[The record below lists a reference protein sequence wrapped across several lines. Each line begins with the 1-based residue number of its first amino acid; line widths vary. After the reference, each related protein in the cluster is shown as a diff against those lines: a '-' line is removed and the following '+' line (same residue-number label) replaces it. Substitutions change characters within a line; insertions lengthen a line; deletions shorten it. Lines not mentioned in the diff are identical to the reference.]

1 MDPTT
6 SNGVTLL
13 LVVASYF
20 DALHPPSVRPAPVP
34 QHAHP
39 ALTSMGVHS
48 HGGIRWDHAF
58 NQAAINIEVA
68 DDSDD
73 ETGGV
78 KINTKGETRQG
89 LLSTRP
95 PRKAAKAMFYGSF
108 VKAASL
114 TSINDGPEPV
124 DRSKPMGEKELF
136 DACGGLTAHKGARH
150 GLKLGGKLARIEAAD
165 RELAARLSSGVD
177 VVVAMKQANDAL
189 PRKRSASDTDGN
201 GAGPAEIEGKKRKTQ
216 SDRKSKKQKKADD
229 SSESDSDSDTVAAAV
244 DSTESLKK
252 TKKKKEKKKKDK
264 EAKVALLDDKS
275 SASSKQKKSKKAKK
289 AEDVAA
295 EPKAKKDK
303 SKKKKKKGK
312 GD

>member
-1 MDPTT
+1 
-6 SNGVTLL
+6 
-13 LVVASYF
+13 
-20 DALHPPSVRPAPVP
+20 
-34 QHAHP
+34 
-39 ALTSMGVHS
+39 MGVHS

-229 SSESDSDSDTVAAAV
+229 SSESDSDTVAAAV

-312 GD
+312 SD